1 MKDEVI
7 FMSRPV
13 LLVSSV
19 TFAIKGQ
26 NILREHG
33 ISSKIIRN
41 ADLRALSGCGYGIY
55 AMADPHRAQSILSR
69 GGVEVLRV
77 VRTEVGQ

>member
-1 MKDEVI
+1 MV
-7 FMSRPV
+7 RPV

-26 NILREHG
+26 NVLREHG

-41 ADLRALSGCGYGIY
+41 ADLKVHSGCGYGIY
-55 AMADPHRAQSILSR
+55 AMADIFRAQKILAG
-69 GGVEVLRV
+69 GGVDILRV
-77 VRTEVGQ
+77 VHTEVGL